1 MHIHEQPR
9 LEPRFGPRWLEF
21 LGFAIL
27 IAGLASCRMKES
39 AEDEFANFMNV
50 GKNYYDKDDANKA
63 IDVFAKAVAS
73 NPTHPDAHL
82 NLANAYLL
90 AGQGSNAVRHAEEV
104 LKLDPNSA
112 AAHYVKGCA
121 HLRLNQFEEAAK
133 ALQQSVQIDQT
144 VAAAH
149 FQLGLAHQN
158 LKNWNDAIACFQL
171 TCDSQTNHPAAHYS
185 LSQALIRAS
194 RQEEANQHLELHRQ
208 IAAKAQGPSPTSAT
222 YERCVHTQAR
232 LPFKLEQPDLAGI
245 RVKFSDATKKSF
257 AGAGGVEKFRGPV
270 GIVDLTHD
278 GHLDLFVMEGTNGFR
293 LLTNTNGSFTA
304 LGEVI
309 PATPGATFT
318 KCLVGDL
325 NNTQLQSDRV
335 EDVIVLG
342 PQGTHVFKLATNGTV
357 TDMSAFSRL
366 NTLSAID
373 GALADLDF
381 TGSLDLV
388 AVTRT
393 NTVQVFRN
401 LGQMYFKDITATSG
415 VPATLSL
422 ARALVLD
429 DWNQDDLMDL
439 FITQAGQPPLLLAKQ
454 RGGPFVSTNLP
465 PDVSNAAVVAL
476 GDLNNDLRTDLV
488 TATSDKIEC
497 FFNGLTNRTII
508 PTGNAAITS
517 LTLVDYDNDGWLDIC
532 AAGEGLRVWRNQGR
546 AGFKETSQE
555 LGLANFKGKIK
566 SIAIAD
572 FDHDCDPDLL
582 LDVEGSGLQLFRNDG
597 GNKNR
602 QLKLRLLGNRSNP
615 SGLGTR
621 IEVTVGGLRAIRTV
635 RQLPIEIGV
644 GRHEQLNSMTVH
656 WFDLAWNVVDVK
668 VDCQTVLPVLEIM
681 LPTGS
686 CPYLYTWDGSRFRFI
701 TDILGASPVGLPIA
715 EGRYIEADLDEY
727 VWLGDEK
734 SVQPRGMNYVV
745 QITEELREVL
755 YLDEAKL
762 VVVDHP
768 EGTAVYP
775 TDKLLPGKPYPPSE
789 LVLLENR
796 KPLRGAVRHDG
807 QDVTRALLRADGE
820 MASPVQLRAPQLRG
834 LAEPYSVTLDFGPL
848 PADRPLVLALTGW
861 LRFGGGMANIAAS
874 LEPGL
879 PFPFPKL
886 EVQTGGAEW
895 KTVDV
900 AVGAPA
906 GKTKRMMVDLTGKL
920 PPHSHKLRLSAAFE
934 IHWDE
939 AALFERADSSA
950 AHVVSL
956 LPDGTDLHWRG
967 FSEFDDTPWTLPLT
981 PNYDRANA
989 RANWRITPSGWCTRY
1004 GDVSELIVKRD
1015 DALAILNGGDELTLT
1030 FSAKRLPEK
1039 RPGHVRDFF
1048 LFTVGWDKDA
1058 DFHVA
1063 RGTTV
1068 EPLPFNGMDDQR
1080 YAELPDAKPGS
1091 EWWTKKYNTRW
1102 VGPLTLRRQN
1112 AERVA
1117 HR

>member
-1 MHIHEQPR
+1 MRTQEESDIRPR
-9 LEPRFGPRWLEF
+9 SGSRWLAF
-21 LGFAIL
+21 LVVVIL
-27 IAGLASCRMKES
+27 AAGAASCRMQQS
-39 AEDEFANFMNV
+39 ADDEFTHFMNV
-50 GKNYYDKDDANKA
+50 GKNYYDKGEAQKALDA
-63 IDVFAKAVAS
+63 FARAVAS
-73 NPTHPDAHL
+73 TPTHPDAHL

-90 AGQGSNAVRHAEEV
+90 AGQGTNAVRHADEV

-112 AAHYVKGCA
+112 AAYYVKGCA
-121 HLRLNQFEEAAK
+121 HLRLNQFEEAVK
-133 ALQQSVQIDQT
+133 ALQQSVQVDQT

-171 TCDSQTNHPAAHYS
+171 TCEYETNHPAAHYS
-185 LSQALIRAS
+185 LSQALIRAN
-194 RQEEANQHLELHRQ
+194 RPEEANEHLELHRQ
-208 IAAKAQGPSPTSAT
+208 IAAKSQGQIANPAT

-245 RVKFSDATKKSF
+245 RVKFSDATKESF
-257 AGAGGVEKFRGPV
+257 AGAGGGEKFRGPIGV
-270 GIVDLTHD
+270 FDLTHD
-278 GHLDLFVMEGTNGFR
+278 GHHDLFVMEGAHGFRVLTSTNGTFA
-293 LLTNTNGSFTA
+293 A

-325 NNTQLQSDRV
+325 NNTQLQSDRT

-342 PQGTHVFKLATNGTV
+342 PQGTHVFKFATNGTV

-388 AVTRT
+388 AVTRS

-415 VPATLSL
+415 VPATLTV
-422 ARALVLD
+422 ARELVMD

-439 FITQAGQPPLLLAKQ
+439 FITQTGQPPLLLAKQ

-465 PDVSNAAVVAL
+465 PDVSSDAVVTL
-476 GDLNNDLRTDLV
+476 GDLNNDLRADLV
-488 TATSDKIEC
+488 TATPDKIVC
-497 FFNGLTNRTII
+497 FFNGLTNQTII
-508 PTGNAAITS
+508 PLGNAAITH

-532 AAGEGLRVWRNQGR
+532 ASGDGFRIWRNQGR
-546 AGFKETSQE
+546 AGFKETTQE
-555 LGLANFKGKIK
+555 LGLANLRGRIR
-566 SIAIAD
+566 SVTAAD

-582 LDVEGSGLQLFRNDG
+582 FEVEGSGLKLFRNDG
-597 GNKNR
+597 GNKNH

-621 IEVTVGGLRAIRTV
+621 IEVTAGGLRAIRTV

-686 CPYLYTWDGSRFRFI
+686 CPYLYTWDGTRFKFI

-715 EGRYIEADLDEY
+715 ERRYIEADPDEY
-727 VWLGDEK
+727 VWLGDDK
-734 SVQPRGMNYVV
+734 SVQPRGTNYVV
-745 QITEELREVL
+745 QITEELREIL
-755 YLDEAKL
+755 YLDEARL

-775 TDKLLPGKPYPPSE
+775 TDKLLPDKPFPPSE
-789 LVLLENR
+789 LALLRNR

-807 QDVTRALLRADGE
+807 QDVTRALLRVDGQ

-848 PADRPLVLALTGW
+848 QTDRPLVLALTGW

-874 LEPGL
+874 LEPDL

-886 EVQTGGAEW
+886 EAQIGEEW
-895 KTVDV
+895 KPVDV

-934 IHWDE
+934 VHWDE
-939 AALFERADSSA
+939 AALFERADSSLA
-950 AHVVSL
+950 NLTSL

-967 FSEFDDTPWTLPLT
+967 FSEFDDTAWTLPLT
-981 PNYDRANA
+981 PNYDQVNA
-989 RANWRITPSGWCTRY
+989 RAHWRITPSGWCTRY
-1004 GDVSELIVKRD
+1004 GDVSELIAKRD

-1030 FSAKRLPEK
+1030 FSTNRLPEK
-1039 RPGHVRDFF
+1039 PPGYTRDFF

-1068 EPLPFNGMDDQR
+1068 EPLPFNGMDAQR
-1080 YAELPDAKPGS
+1080 YAELPDALPGS
-1091 EWWTKKYNTRW
+1091 EWWTRKYNTRW